1 MQNVTHE
8 PQAPSESENE
18 YLRGYA
24 PQQMEYQEGVA
35 PQQMEY
41 QEGMAPQ
48 SGYQQ
53 GPYTPGQPY
62 TPYYQGQQQQ
72 YWNQQS
78 SVQLAP
84 GDVSPFE
91 RTAMG
96 MKARTAGLLCY
107 LFGWVG
113 GLVFLVLE
121 RDNRFVR
128 FHAIQSILFFGTLSI
143 LSGIFNYFPYALFGL
158 GGVVGLIGFIGWIVL
173 MVAAHRGRYY
183 KLPLFGDFADRLT
196 NRVSQ

>member
-1 MQNVTHE
+1 MQNITHE

-24 PQQMEYQEGVA
+24 PQQMEYQEG
-35 PQQMEY
+35 M
-41 QEGMAPQ
+41 GPQ

-53 GPYTPGQPY
+53 RPYTPGQPY
-62 TPYYQGQQQQ
+62 SSYNQGQQQQ

-78 SVQLAP
+78 SVQWAP

-158 GGVVGLIGFIGWIVL
+158 GGIVGLVGFIGWIVL

-183 KLPLFGDFADRLT
+183 KLPLFGDFAERLT
-196 NRVSQ
+196 NQVST

>member
-1 MQNVTHE
+1 MQNISQK
-8 PQAPSESENE
+8 PQAPSENE
-18 YLRGYA
+18 SGYA
-24 PQQMEYQEGVA
+24 PVSPPEYQEGV
-35 PQQMEY
+35 
-41 QEGMAPQ
+41 GPQ

-53 GPYTPGQPY
+53 WPYVPEQPS
-62 TPYYQGQQQQ
+62 TSYYQGQQQQ

-78 SVQLAP
+78 SGWGAP

-91 RTAMG
+91 LTSLG

-107 LFGWVG
+107 LLGWVG
-113 GLVFLVLE
+113 GLVFLLLE

-128 FHAIQSILFFGTLSI
+128 FHAIQSILFFGTVSI
-143 LSGIFNYFPYALFGL
+143 LGGIFSYFPFALFGL

-183 KLPLFGDFADRLT
+183 KLPLFGDIADQLA